1 MRAGSIHAALMAF
14 LARFGIL
21 LAWVA
26 VIIAFS
32 ALRPSTF
39 FTAANFQTIFGSQ
52 AVLLILTL
60 GLLLSLTAG
69 EFDLSFAGV
78 MSVSL
83 ILVGYLNVL
92 HHWPVGLAVLAAMGV
107 GVLIGVFNAFLV
119 IVIGVESI
127 VATLGTGTILLGV
140 GVGINNLTIGGI
152 SNSLVTTARYQ
163 VFGIPLAFY
172 YGLALTIILWY
183 VYSFTP
189 LGRYLFFVGAGRSVA
204 RLSGI
209 RVDAVRAG
217 ALIGTSGISALAGV
231 LFAGTLGA
239 SDPNVS
245 TQFLLPAFAAAFLGS
260 TAVTPGRFNP
270 WGAFIAVY
278 FLVTGITGLEL
289 LGLAGWIENVFYGG
303 SLVVAVVLSRLA
315 ARHGEARRSAQERAA
330 LLSMGVERAVALEVE
345 GQTSDGLT

>member
-1 MRAGSIHAALMAF
+1 VRTAALRF
-14 LARFGIL
+14 SYRFGIL
-21 LAWVA
+21 IAWFV
-26 VIIAFS
+26 VIVVFS

-39 FTAANFQTIFGSQ
+39 FTTANFQTIFGSQ
-52 AVLLILTL
+52 AVLLLLTL

-92 HHWPVGLAVLAAMGV
+92 HHWPIGLAVLVAMASGLVV
-107 GVLIGVFNAFLV
+107 GAVNSFLV
-119 IVIGVESI
+119 IVVGVESI

-152 SNSLVTTARYQ
+152 SNGLVTAARYQ
-163 VFGIPLAFY
+163 ILGIPTAFY
-172 YGLALTIILWY
+172 YGLGLTVLLWY

-204 RLSGI
+204 RLSGV
-209 RVDAVRAG
+209 RVDAIRAG
-217 ALIGTSGISALAGV
+217 ALIGTSVISAFAGV
-231 LFAGTLGA
+231 VFAGTLGS
-239 SDPNVS
+239 SDPNIS
-245 TQFLLPAFAAAFLGS
+245 TQLLLPAFAAAFLGS

-270 WGAFIAVY
+270 WGAFISVY

-289 LGLAGWIENVFYGG
+289 VGLAGWIENVFYGG
-303 SLVVAVVLSRLA
+303 SLVAAVVLSRLA
-315 ARHGEARRSAQERAA
+315 ARHEEARRTARDHVGSSEQATRPTVAA
-330 LLSMGVERAVALEVE
+330 KPELEK
-345 GQTSDGLT
+345 GQAHGQA